1 MIGAAKSS
9 SSAKFNARRRSF
21 CCRYTWKFGA
31 KFRSAMS
38 LPLAVVSGDPI
49 ALCDSISKIAFE
61 SKPARSL
68 SACIS
73 PSAPMT
79 LPIMIWSM
87 SFARAA
93 CVGVSPT
100 NQRFAPMISMCAAL
114 ASYASLEPPP
124 MNKSSPLAASR
135 HPPLTGAAKKDT
147 RSPKISLVAS
157 PHSPS
162 TVEQSTY
169 VFFRVPLARDAP
181 SAYALATAFAALGSL
196 SMANVTSTSPLAIS
210 STLDASVIVPI
221 AFPLARS
228 SLSNASRHARALSAL
243 RFHATTSQ
251 PPRASA
257 RAMALPMIPSP
268 RKPTRVVEG
277 VVMDE
282 VDAKPTRPSEL

>member
-1 MIGAAKSS
+1 
-9 SSAKFNARRRSF
+9 
-21 CCRYTWKFGA
+21 
-31 KFRSAMS
+31 
-38 LPLAVVSGDPI
+38 
-49 ALCDSISKIAFE
+49 
-61 SKPARSL
+61 
-68 SACIS
+68 
-73 PSAPMT
+73 MT

-181 SAYALATAFAALGSL
+181 SAYALATAIAALGSL

-221 AFPLARS
+221 AFPRARS
-228 SLSNASRHARALSAL
+228 SSNASRHALALSAL
-243 RFHATTSQ
+243 RFHATTSH

-257 RAMALPMIPSP
+257 RAMAVPMIPRP
-268 RKPTRVVEG
+268 ITPTRVVEG
-277 VVMDE
+277 VVMG
-282 VDAKPTRPSEL
+282 ARMSG